1 MRRRGFRWRMYALAC
16 NSRGTEVPPD
26 GGKIAA
32 TPVSCGRAPLS
43 MTGSLQGV
51 PEAPPQRVADL
62 VVQQGIDRQ
71 RRILQQPGFQV
82 GGHARLAGENGHQPE
97 RGRVAGDPFPEVEAL
112 TMACL

>member
-1 MRRRGFRWRMYALAC
+1 MQRRGFRWRMYALAC

-32 TPVSCGRAPLS
+32 TLVPCGRVPLS

-51 PEAPPQRVADL
+51 PEAPPQRVTDL

-71 RRILQQPGFQV
+71 RRIL
-82 GGHARLAGENGHQPE
+82 
-97 RGRVAGDPFPEVEAL
+97 
-112 TMACL
+112 